1 MKKSGFLQIYIIV
14 MVIATIAGG
23 YLVWSSK
30 SKYKSSKEAFENA
43 ESEVK
48 ALKSSKIYPSPNNL
62 KEKEKKVSE
71 YVEAV
76 NVFKAKVLDDQAS
89 LKGDFTEQNF
99 RKLMEEE
106 SAGIAAMAEE
116 KKLVIPEEFAFGME
130 AYNKGKQ
137 VQQGALSRLEWELN
151 AIKRFVNIAAVSGV
165 DSIDDFS
172 RDEFSLENELAKED
186 EEEENQSRA
195 NRRGSNRRGSSSQRR
210 SNDVPVNT
218 NPMKGAG
225 KVMETYRFTSEIT
238 ASYEALTALLNGIA
252 ADKNYFLWLR
262 KIRIENEK
270 QISPREGEFQGGEKV
285 QGALAD
291 QEGNV
296 PTIDAQVLFGDEKM
310 KARLFIDAVRFTE
323 KLESKVSAETKNES

>member
-1 MKKSGFLQIYIIV
+1 MKKSGFLKIYIIF
-14 MVIATIAGG
+14 MVIATLAGG

-30 SKYKSSKEAFENA
+30 SKFQSAEQAFESA
-43 ESEVK
+43 VSKVK

-76 NVFKAKVLDDQAS
+76 NLFKARVLEGQAS

-151 AIKRFVNIAAVSGV
+151 AIKRFINIAAVSGV

-172 RDEFSLENELAKED
+172 RDEFKLENEVAEKA
-186 EEEENQSRA
+186 EEEKNSSSS
-195 NRRGSNRRGSSSQRR
+195 NRRGSNRRGSSNRGR
-210 SNDVPVNT
+210 SKDTPVNAS
-218 NPMKGAG
+218 PMEGAG
-225 KVMETYRFTSEIT
+225 KVMETYRFTSEVT
-238 ASYEALTALLNGIA
+238 ASYEALAALLNGIA

-270 QISPREGEFQGGEKV
+270 QVSPREGEFTGGEKV

-291 QEGNV
+291 EEGNV

-310 KARLFIDAVRFTE
+310 KARLFIDAVRFTK

>member
-1 MKKSGFLQIYIIV
+1 MKKSGFLKIYIIV
-14 MVIATIAGG
+14 MVFATLAGG

-30 SKYKSSKEAFENA
+30 SKYESSEQAFKSAVSKVE
-43 ESEVK
+43 
-48 ALKSSKIYPSPNNL
+48 ALKNSKIYPSSNNL
-62 KEKEKKVSE
+62 KEKEKRVSE

-76 NVFKAKVLDDQAS
+76 NLFKAKVLESQVS
-89 LKGDFTEQNF
+89 LKSDFTEQNF

-151 AIKRFVNIAAVSGV
+151 AIKTFVNIAAISGV
-165 DSIDDFS
+165 ESIDDFS
-172 RDEFSLENELAKED
+172 RDEFNLENELVKGD
-186 EEEENQSRA
+186 EEEENSSS
-195 NRRGSNRRGSSSQRR
+195 SNRRSSNRRSSSNRGR
-210 SNDVPVNT
+210 AKDTPVNT

-262 KIRIENEK
+262 KIRIENEE
-270 QISPREGEFQGGEKV
+270 QISPREGEFQAGEDV
-285 QGALAD
+285 EGALAN
-291 QEGNV
+291 EAGEV
-296 PTIDAQVLFGDEKM
+296 AKIDAEVLFGNEKM

>member
-1 MKKSGFLQIYIIV
+1 MKKSGFLKIYIIV
-14 MVIATIAGG
+14 MVLATLAGG

-30 SKYKSSKEAFENA
+30 SKYESSEQAFNSA
-43 ESEVK
+43 VSKVK
-48 ALKSSKIYPSPNNL
+48 ALKNSKIYPSSNNL

-76 NVFKAKVLDDQAS
+76 NQFKAKVLESQVS
-89 LKGDFTEQNF
+89 LKSDFTEQNF

-106 SAGIAAMAEE
+106 SAGIVAMAEE

-151 AIKRFVNIAAVSGV
+151 AIKRFVNIVANSGV

-172 RDEFSLENELAKED
+172 RDEFKLENEVAKDD
-186 EEEENQSRA
+186 ENEKQANSSRSS
-195 NRRGSNRRGSSSQRR
+195 RRSSTRSSSRGR
-210 SNDVPVNT
+210 SKSVPVNT

-291 QEGNV
+291 QDGNV

-323 KLESKVSAETKNES
+323 NLESKVSAETKNES

>member
-1 MKKSGFLQIYIIV
+1 MKKSGFLKIYIIV
-14 MVIATIAGG
+14 MVFATLAGG

-30 SKYKSSKEAFENA
+30 SKYESSEQAFNSA
-43 ESEVK
+43 VSKVK
-48 ALKSSKIYPSPNNL
+48 ALKNSKIYPSPNNL

-76 NVFKAKVLDDQAS
+76 NQFKAKVLESQVS
-89 LKGDFTEQNF
+89 LKSDFTEQNF

-106 SAGIAAMAEE
+106 SAGIVAMAEE

-151 AIKRFVNIAAVSGV
+151 AIKRFVNIVANSGV

-172 RDEFSLENELAKED
+172 RDEFKLENEVAKDD
-186 EEEENQSRA
+186 ENEKQANSSRSS
-195 NRRGSNRRGSSSQRR
+195 RRSSTRSSSRGR
-210 SNDVPVNT
+210 SKSVPVNT

-291 QEGNV
+291 QDGNV

-323 KLESKVSAETKNES
+323 NLESKVSAETKNES

>member
-1 MKKSGFLQIYIIV
+1 MKKSGFLKIYIIV
-14 MVIATIAGG
+14 MVFATLAGG

-30 SKYKSSKEAFENA
+30 SKYESSEQAFNSA
-43 ESEVK
+43 VSKVK
-48 ALKSSKIYPSPNNL
+48 ALKNSKIYPSSNNL

-76 NVFKAKVLDDQAS
+76 NRFKAKVLESQVS
-89 LKGDFTEQNF
+89 LKSDFTEQNF

-106 SAGIAAMAEE
+106 SAGIVAMAEE

-151 AIKRFVNIAAVSGV
+151 AIKRFVNIVANSGV

-172 RDEFSLENELAKED
+172 RDEFKLENEVAKDD
-186 EEEENQSRA
+186 ESEKQADSSRSS
-195 NRRGSNRRGSSSQRR
+195 RRSSTRSSSRGR
-210 SNDVPVNT
+210 SKSVPVNT

-323 KLESKVSAETKNES
+323 NLESKVSAETKNES

>member
-1 MKKSGFLQIYIIV
+1 MKKSGFLKIYIIV
-14 MVIATIAGG
+14 MVFATLAGG

-30 SKYKSSKEAFENA
+30 SKYESSEQAFNSA
-43 ESEVK
+43 VSKVK
-48 ALKSSKIYPSPNNL
+48 ALKNSKIYPSSNNL

-76 NVFKAKVLDDQAS
+76 NQFKAKVLESQVS
-89 LKGDFTEQNF
+89 LKSDFTEQNF

-106 SAGIAAMAEE
+106 SAGIVAMAEE

-151 AIKRFVNIAAVSGV
+151 AIKRFVNIVANSGV

-172 RDEFSLENELAKED
+172 RDEFKLENEVAKDD
-186 EEEENQSRA
+186 ENEKQANSSRSS
-195 NRRGSNRRGSSSQRR
+195 RRSSTRSSSRGR
-210 SNDVPVNT
+210 SKSVPVNT

-291 QEGNV
+291 QDGNV

-323 KLESKVSAETKNES
+323 NLESKVSAETKNES

>member
-1 MKKSGFLQIYIIV
+1 MKKSGFLKIYIIV
-14 MVIATIAGG
+14 MVFATLAGG

-30 SKYKSSKEAFENA
+30 SKYESSEQAFNSA
-43 ESEVK
+43 VSKVK
-48 ALKSSKIYPSPNNL
+48 ALKNSKIYPSPNNL

-76 NVFKAKVLDDQAS
+76 NQFKAKVLESQVS
-89 LKGDFTEQNF
+89 LKSDFTEQNF

-106 SAGIAAMAEE
+106 SAGIVAMAEE

-151 AIKRFVNIAAVSGV
+151 AIKRFVNIVANSGV

-172 RDEFSLENELAKED
+172 RDEFKLENEVAKDD
-186 EEEENQSRA
+186 ESDEQANSSRSS
-195 NRRGSNRRGSSSQRR
+195 RRSSTRSSSRGR
-210 SNDVPVNT
+210 SKSVPVNT
-218 NPMKGAG
+218 NPMKGAE

-291 QEGNV
+291 QDGNV

-323 KLESKVSAETKNES
+323 NLESKVSAETKNES

>member
-1 MKKSGFLQIYIIV
+1 MKKSGFLKIYIIV
-14 MVIATIAGG
+14 MVFATLAGG

-30 SKYKSSKEAFENA
+30 SNYESSEQAFNSA
-43 ESEVK
+43 VSKVK
-48 ALKSSKIYPSPNNL
+48 ALKNSKIYPSSNNL

-76 NVFKAKVLDDQAS
+76 NQFKAKVLESQVS
-89 LKGDFTEQNF
+89 LKSDFTEQNF

-106 SAGIAAMAEE
+106 SAGIVAMAEE

-151 AIKRFVNIAAVSGV
+151 AIKRFVNIVANSGV

-172 RDEFSLENELAKED
+172 RDEFKLENEVAKDD
-186 EEEENQSRA
+186 ENEKQANSSRSS
-195 NRRGSNRRGSSSQRR
+195 RRSSTRSSSRGR
-210 SNDVPVNT
+210 SKSVPVNT

-291 QEGNV
+291 QDGNV

-323 KLESKVSAETKNES
+323 NLESKVSAETKNES

>member
-1 MKKSGFLQIYIIV
+1 MKKLGFLQVYIII
-14 MVIATIAGG
+14 MVIASIAGG

-30 SKYKSSKEAFENA
+30 SKYETSKEEFDAA
-43 ESEVK
+43 EREVK
-48 ALKSSKIYPSPNNL
+48 ALKNSKIYPDSNNL
-62 KEKEKKVSE
+62 KDKEKNVAE
-71 YVEAV
+71 YLEAV
-76 NVFKAKVLDDQAS
+76 SQLKLKVLENQAP
-89 LKGDFTEQNF
+89 LKNDFTEQNF

-116 KKLVIPEEFAFGME
+116 KKLAIPEEFAFGME

-151 AIKRFVNIAAVSGV
+151 AIKRFVNIVANSGV
-165 DSIDDFS
+165 DSIDEFS
-172 RDEFSLENELAKED
+172 RDEFKLENEVAKDD
-186 EEEENQSRA
+186 ESEEQANSSRSS
-195 NRRGSNRRGSSSQRR
+195 RRSSTRSSSRGR
-210 SNDVPVNT
+210 SKSVPVST

-252 ADKNYFLWLR
+252 ADKNNFFWLR

-285 QGALAD
+285 PGALAN
-291 QEGNV
+291 EAGEV
-296 PTIDAQVLFGDEKM
+296 ATIDAEVLFGNEKM
-310 KARLFIDAVRFTE
+310 KARLFVDVVRFTKE
-323 KLESKVSAETKNES
+323 LEVKVTTDTNKES